1 MAHKLWISD
10 IAFVGPVFIHM
21 LSPAYAALPLGSA
34 CAGFM
39 PIPYPSTRPA
49 CRITA
54 QSTPI
59 DACSAVVH
67 SSASPVSHR

>member
-1 MAHKLWISD
+1 
-10 IAFVGPVFIHM
+10 M
-21 LSPAYAALPLGSA
+21 LSPACPAIVAGHD
-34 CAGFM
+34 CARFV

-54 QSTPI
+54 RSTPI

-67 SSASPVSHR
+67 SSASPVSHGRASSLQYLESAD